1 MINLNKAFIEYN
13 KRIQQTM
20 PPNYIKTLIYNNRD
34 FDVYFDDNG
43 QCFYIK
49 WMIGDKEYE
58 CCCGNYSG
66 CYETE
71 IIEIAEEIEF
81 QTK

>member
-1 MINLNKAFIEYN
+1 MANERSAI
-13 KRIQQTM
+13 
-20 PPNYIKTLIYNNRD
+20 IK
-34 FDVYFDDNG
+34 
-43 QCFYIK
+43 
-49 WMIGDKEYE
+49 IGDKEYE